1 MGWLVS
7 GWRVVCGWCCWRRGG
22 ADVDGAVRDS
32 EGGEEGRVG
41 EEEGH
46 QVEQHLRRV
55 SKPVSRQVS
64 ASWQVGKLVS

>member
-1 MGWLVS
+1 MS

-55 SKPVSRQVS
+55 SKPVSR
-64 ASWQVGKLVS
+64 